1 MILPRYR
8 AQPEGIR
15 VKDFKVDMPAML
27 ALIILGL
34 FAFVSIFNMVKTGA
48 LDADFK
54 QTLFAITMV
63 AVGFYLGSS
72 SDSRKK
78 TDMMSAAPP
87 PPPVSTTTT
96 VTDGST
102 ITKTEPTEGQPH
114 A

>member
-1 MILPRYR
+1 M
-8 AQPEGIR
+8 
-15 VKDFKVDMPAML
+15 KDFKIDMPAAL

-34 FAFVSIFNMVKTGA
+34 FAFVSIFSMVRTGT

-78 TDMMSAAPP
+78 TDILAASPV
-87 PPPVSTTTT
+87 PPVSTTTT
-96 VTDGST
+96 VTDAST
-102 ITKTEPTEGQPH
+102 VTKTEPS